1 MLIGILYFLII
12 LIVIST
18 GAIAGISGGVV
29 LRPIF
34 DAIGYHDA
42 LSIAFYMGVAVL
54 TMSVSS
60 TVKQITMGTKINF
73 RKVFALAIGSFTGG
87 IVGQFIMDGILYH
100 VGEDELQ
107 IIQGILSIA
116 SLIFVLAFTRENV
129 KKYDFKGLLWYMLI
143 GLGLGT
149 FATVLAIG
157 GGPIN
162 VIVFVILFGITLK
175 EATVYSITTIFFAQA
190 ARLGA
195 MATSYHRFYLDEYQ
209 CEYDLIYGLAR
220 FDLSLLFYV
229 IPAAI
234 IGGVIGGRLNVLLT
248 ETTVLKVFKFVVVG
262 TILLN
267 IYNVIMMTLQ
277 LGLIDKCY
285 VI

>member
-1 MLIGILYFLII
+1 MMLIGILYFFII

-29 LRPIF
+29 LRPVF
-34 DAIGYHDA
+34 DAIGYHDP
-42 LSIAFYMGVAVL
+42 LSIAFYMGIAVL

-60 TVKQITMGTKINF
+60 TVKQIVMGTKINF
-73 RKVFALAIGSFTGG
+73 QKVFALGIGALIGG
-87 IVGQFIMDGILYH
+87 IIGQYIMDGILYH
-100 VGEDELQ
+100 VGEGELQ

-129 KKYDFKGLLWYMLI
+129 KKYEFKGLLWYVLT

-149 FATVLAIG
+149 FSTLLAIG

-175 EATVYSITTIFFAQA
+175 EATVYSIATIFFAQA
-190 ARLGA
+190 ARISAIG
-195 MATSYHRFYLDEYQ
+195 MEHGFTD
-209 CEYDLIYGLAR
+209 
-220 FDLSLLFYV
+220 FDLRLLFFI

-234 IGGVIGGRLNVLLT
+234 IGGVVGGRLNVLFS
-248 ETTVLKVFKFVVVG
+248 ETMVMKVFKFVVAG

-267 IYNVIMMTLQ
+267 IYNVAMMTLP
-277 LGLIDKCY
+277 LISN
-285 VI
+285 

>member
-1 MLIGILYFLII
+1 MLIGILYFFII

-18 GAIAGISGGVV
+18 SAIAGISGGVV

-34 DAIGYHDA
+34 DAIGYHDP

-60 TVKQITMGTKINF
+60 TVKQIVMGTKINF
-73 RKVFALAIGSFTGG
+73 IKVFTLAVGAFVGG
-87 IVGQFIMDGILYH
+87 IMGQFIMDGIMHYM
-100 VGEDELQ
+100 GADELQ
-107 IIQGILSIA
+107 IVQGILSIA
-116 SLIFVLAFTRENV
+116 SLIFVFAFTRENI
-129 KKYDFKGLLWYMLI
+129 KKYDFKGTLWYVLT
-143 GLGLGT
+143 GFGLGT
-149 FATVLAIG
+149 FSTVLAIG

-190 ARLGA
+190 ARLGTIGVEHGYA
-195 MATSYHRFYLDEYQ
+195 
-209 CEYDLIYGLAR
+209 I
-220 FDLSLLFYV
+220 FDLNLLYYI

-248 ETTVLKVFKFVVVG
+248 DATVMKVFKIVVG
-262 TILLN
+262 ATIVLN
-267 IYNVIMMTLQ
+267 LYNVVMMTLQ
-277 LGLIDKCY
+277 
-285 VI
+285 

>member
-1 MLIGILYFLII
+1 MIKSTPQRPKIKGSDKMLIGILYFFII

-29 LRPIF
+29 LRPVF
-34 DAIGYHDA
+34 DAIGYHDP

-60 TVKQITMGTKINF
+60 TVKQIVMGTKINF
-73 RKVFALAIGSFTGG
+73 KKVFTLAAGAFVGG
-87 IVGQFIMDGILYH
+87 IIGQFIMDNILYH
-100 VGEDELQ
+100 LGGDELQ

-116 SLIFVLAFTRENV
+116 SLVFVLTFTRENV
-129 KKYDFKGLLWYMLI
+129 KKYNFKGIIWYVLT

-149 FATVLAIG
+149 LSTVLAIG

-195 MATSYHRFYLDEYQ
+195 IGTEHGFA
-209 CEYDLIYGLAR
+209 I
-220 FDLSLLFYV
+220 FDLSILLFI
-229 IPAAI
+229 IPAAL
-234 IGGVIGGRLNVLLT
+234 IGGVVGGRLNVLLS
-248 ETTVLKVFKFVVVG
+248 ETTVMKVFKFVVRG

-267 IYNVIMMTLQ
+267 VYNVVMMA
-277 LGLIDKCY
+277 IR
-285 VI
+285 

>member
-1 MLIGILYFLII
+1 MFIGILYFFII
-12 LIVIST
+12 VVVISI
-18 GAIAGISGGVV
+18 GATAGISGGVI

-34 DAIGYHDA
+34 DAIGYHDP

-54 TMSVSS
+54 TMSASS
-60 TVKQITMGTKINF
+60 TVKQIAMGTKINF
-73 RKVFALAIGSFTGG
+73 QKVFALAIGAFAGG
-87 IVGQFIMDGILYH
+87 IIGQFIMDGILYN

-116 SLIFVLAFTRENV
+116 TLLFVLAFTRENV
-129 KKYDFKGLLWYMLI
+129 KKYNLKGIPWYMLT

-149 FATVLAIG
+149 LATVLAIG

-175 EATVYSITTIFFAQA
+175 EATVYSITTIFFAQP
-190 ARLGA
+190 ARIGA
-195 MATSYHRFYLDEYQ
+195 IGIEHGFA
-209 CEYDLIYGLAR
+209 I
-220 FDLSLLFYV
+220 FDLSILLFI

-234 IGGVIGGRLNVLLT
+234 AGGIVGGKLNVKLSN
-248 ETTVLKVFKFVVVG
+248 EQVMKVFKIVVLG

-267 IYNVIMMTLQ
+267 IWNTINFG
-277 LGLIDKCY
+277 LGLMN
-285 VI
+285 